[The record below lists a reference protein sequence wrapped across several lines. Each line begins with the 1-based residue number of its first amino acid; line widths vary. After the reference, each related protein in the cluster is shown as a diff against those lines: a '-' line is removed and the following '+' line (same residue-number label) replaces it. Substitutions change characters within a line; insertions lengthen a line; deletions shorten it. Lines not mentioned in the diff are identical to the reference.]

1 MRKQRAP
8 SSEPSI
14 PSHNDAMPAQKPP
27 QQYFSLST
35 HALYGSLAGG
45 FGLLAVVFLSVCIAK
60 RNRHSYQ
67 GPLRPQTAVALKYA
81 NVKGPGGL
89 KNSPSSLPSPLS
101 SDSSQSSPVVPVRPS
116 LPSPQTLQRVQPSQ
130 LGPHRGFINFTL
142 RYNIASSA
150 LQVNIVSCRDLP
162 ELAIAADGQCLLD
175 PYVKLQLL
183 PEKQHRVKTRLVRA
197 TRNPVYEET
206 FSMYGIEPE
215 QLNAT
220 SLHFALLPEK
230 QHRVKT
236 RLVRATRNPVYE
248 ETFSMYGI
256 EPEQLNATSLHFAV
270 IAFDRY
276 SRDTLLAEAVY
287 PLKEAQLSVVESKSV
302 ELELGGRGEDL
313 GEDRGQILISL
324 CYQPTTNRVAV
335 VLLKA
340 KNLPKFDIT
349 GMADPYVKLYMVYN
363 GQRIAKK
370 KSHVKKRTL
379 SPVYNESFVFELP
392 SSDLRDL
399 DSIQFEIVVMD
410 WDRVTKNEVMG
421 RCVIGSL
428 SEHWSQVRNNPRRQI
443 AEWHALSR

>member
-1 MRKQRAP
+1 MASHHATAQRVTSSKAQLALGAVHNWSRRSMRKRRA
-8 SSEPSI
+8 SI
-14 PSHNDAMPAQKPP
+14 PSQNDAMPVQKPHQP
-27 QQYFSLST
+27 FSFSS
-35 HALYGSLAGG
+35 HVLYGSLAGG

-60 RNRHSYQ
+60 RNRQSYRS

-116 LPSPQTLQRVQPSQ
+116 LPSPQTLRRVQPSQ
-130 LGPHRGFINFTL
+130 LGPHRGYINFTL
-142 RYNIASSA
+142 RYNIISSA

-197 TRNPVYEET
+197 TRNP
-206 FSMYGIEPE
+206 
-215 QLNAT
+215 L
-220 SLHFALLPEK
+220 
-230 QHRVKT
+230 
-236 RLVRATRNPVYE
+236 YE

-287 PLKEAQLSVVESKSV
+287 PLKEADLNVVESKSV

-392 SSDLRDL
+392 SSDMRDL

-421 RCVIGSL
+421 RCVIGSE

-443 AEWHALSR
+443 AEWHTLSR